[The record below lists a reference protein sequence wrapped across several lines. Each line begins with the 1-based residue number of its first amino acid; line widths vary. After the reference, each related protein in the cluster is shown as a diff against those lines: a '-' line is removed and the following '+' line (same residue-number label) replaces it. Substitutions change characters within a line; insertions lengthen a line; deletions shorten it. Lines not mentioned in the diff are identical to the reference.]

1 MKKRVLSMLLA
12 YILCFS
18 TLPMTAFAQEADA
31 VTEQEEQQ
39 EAAPAAE
46 PEEQQEADSA
56 EEQKEAE
63 AVAAPGEETSS
74 DKSTTAATPGTED
87 PTAGE
92 APDTVKST
100 GESISDNDAG
110 TQDTAADDEKKAAVQ
125 KVQAL
130 IDALPETVTMENAE
144 SVSAQLEAID
154 EAMESLTEE
163 QIAELD
169 MTRLHAVSEAMNAP
183 MTVAAGEHTHFLC
196 GKDTCNR
203 VGGHTETTKVTFQ
216 AWNGTSELPEV
227 VGNYYLMNNV
237 TLSEAWTPVDG
248 VVLCLNGYNITLA
261 YSNDCII
268 PKTGS
273 TFTLCDCQNG
283 GKITHSNGYRGSGA
297 FVAGGSTFNMYGG
310 SITGNTART
319 GAGVRMYNNGTFNM
333 YGGNI
338 TGNEAKNFTSNSEN
352 VGIGGGVCMEKN
364 STFNMYAGTISN
376 NTGEYG
382 GGVYSYDGSVFN
394 MSGGTIE
401 NNQATGKNTAFGGG
415 GGVNI
420 VGNTFNM
427 SGGTIRDNNTNAYG
441 GGVYVGSN
449 FNMTGGEITGN
460 EANKFG
466 GGVYVKS
473 AYGMGHFTVSGSAKV
488 SDNTTSN
495 VYLPD
500 GATMAIGQ
508 GGFDNTASIG
518 VTPENLPTVGSYVAI
533 ATGAANGGY
542 RDGTFINDQNQNTG
556 DCEFQQVGDQILL
569 VNGMLHQHPICGNTC
584 DHDSEHANVA
594 WKGVSSLSE
603 ITTGGYY
610 YLTKDIDRTQTWNL
624 TNAKVVLCLNG
635 YNITA
640 NANVDVIKISNTAQ
654 FILTDCMGGKMEYG
668 KITHKEG
675 SAGRGI
681 YVNSIFTMY
690 GGEISGNTAD
700 APSAFKKGYGGGVYV
715 YDGCSFTMNGG
726 KITSNTAEF
735 YGGGVY
741 LSRKSDFTMNG
752 GSITG
757 NSAQMSGGGVELYGG
772 NSGDDST
779 FTVSGKAVINGNITQ
794 GSSIKANNVACNGT
808 IINVASPGLD
818 SEAHIGVST
827 SEISEGDYKVV
838 AQGKSSYQMKD
849 TDAERFHSD
858 NGYASKL
865 IGNSIVFMNGTLH
878 EHAVCGKTDC
888 TEAGHDN
895 TLWIP
900 LTYDSENQI
909 LQYGRNRVKKPT
921 YNNKYTLPAGNYYL
935 FADITLDGSIEI
947 SGDVNICLNG
957 HTISTKLYNSVFDIN
972 SHKLAVCDCSTGHS
986 GKIEIIDNHSETKS
1000 FVVGLNAAQF
1010 CLYGGTI
1017 QGGDYGVYTCSDSS
1031 VELFGGSI
1039 TGNTIG
1045 VDGSSYDSLTIGGDA
1060 KVINNTTKNLVLL
1073 GKSVIS
1079 IDKSLT
1085 SNAQIGIST
1094 VTKPSANANIKIATG
1109 ATNSELDYAQIF
1121 TPDTSDQKYV
1131 VTKDEKGNLYM
1142 GLHQHSWTYTTG
1154 GDNTIKVTCSADGC
1168 NLESDFAATYMVT
1181 TPTDLT
1187 YSGSDK
1193 EATVKVSD
1201 NATGDEFPG
1210 APTIV
1215 YQKKTGD
1222 SFEKMKDAPKDAG
1235 TYRAEITMGNQSAWV
1250 IYAIKE
1256 KTVTTPTIEVTTP
1269 VTYNGTAQKPTVVV
1283 KDGANVILAS
1293 EYSVSYENNTNAGA
1307 ATVTITDVAGGNYNV
1322 SGSTTFTIEK
1332 ADYTNTV
1339 TKTVNL
1345 IKGRSTAQEGT
1356 LMAADFFTEEAV
1368 PEGAVISNVE
1378 DSFDEDVVKHLA
1390 FYQDARKIS
1399 YTSAEN
1405 ITSAI
1410 DQTCTVTI
1418 SSANY
1423 QDIKAT
1429 LTFHPTDKETV
1440 TISGL
1445 TYTGKTYDGKAM
1457 EPAGTLQV
1465 SGDKV
1470 PVSELEVTYAG
1481 TGSTSYN
1488 NSKVAPTDAGAYKV
1502 TYKVPD
1508 SNENYTGKME
1518 YNFTIRPKMV
1528 TADMIGTIDTQ
1539 TYTGSAIMP
1548 QPVVKDLRKELTSG
1562 KDFTFGYDKN
1572 TNAGVNTAT
1581 LTITGQGNYTG
1592 TANKTFAIAPKN
1604 LQNAS
1609 ITLQTDS
1616 LVYTGSTQTVQI
1628 TSVKLDG
1635 VLLTTNDY
1643 AIANDSNKFIS
1654 ANDAITLTIAG
1665 MGNYTGTAATTWQI
1679 TKARPELGNFD
1690 VSPNLSTPLTYDGTP
1705 KTVTAQPRNGVIGMG
1720 AVTVCYEGS
1729 NGTTYARS
1737 ETAPTNAGTYN
1748 VILSVVEGKNY
1759 TAVEI
1764 EAGTLTIKK
1773 ADLTVGDVTEFFEYT
1788 KTGAQTISLAELVPR
1803 ATNYAPGTYTDVN
1816 GILTGDLT
1824 IDATGL
1830 MKFTLSALTIANIDN
1845 KVTVPVTIT
1854 SDNYKDVTV
1863 NVTIYISPEYRIIDG
1878 AGSSW
1883 TQNTTGTVVIR
1894 GNGEYDRFRNVKVDG
1909 KVIDSDNYIAEKGS
1923 TIITLKAEYLKT
1935 LATGSHTFAIVWDNG
1950 IAGTSFTVAA
1960 NTSGNHS
1967 GNNNNNDSNHGSDN
1981 SGNNDSGNTAGTA
1994 ANTAAA
2000 SAQELDK
2007 VPATGDA
2014 SGIWL
2019 ALFAVSLSGWA
2030 VMMVLKRKPGQ
2041 KGDPK

>member
-12 YILCFS
+12 FILCFS

-46 PEEQQEADSA
+46 PEEQQVAVPA
-56 EEQKEAE
+56 AEQKEAE
-63 AVAAPGEETSS
+63 AAAAPGEETPS
-74 DKSTTAATPGTED
+74 DKSTTV
-87 PTAGE
+87 GE
-92 APDTVKST
+92 APDTVEPSV
-100 GESISDNDAG
+100 ESVSDSDAG
-110 TQDTAADDEKKAAVQ
+110 TQDTSADDEKKAAVQ

-130 IDALPETVTMENAE
+130 IDALPDEVTVENAE
-144 SVSAQLEAID
+144 SVGAQLEAID
-154 EAMESLTEE
+154 EAMESLTKE

-500 GATMAIGQ
+500 GATMAIVQ

-624 TNAKVVLCLNG
+624 PNAKVVLCLNG
-635 YNITA
+635 HNITA

-675 SAGRGI
+675 SVGRGI

-700 APSAFKKGYGGGVYV
+700 APSTSNKGYGGGVYV

-726 KITSNTAEF
+726 KITSNTAGF

-741 LSRKSDFTMNG
+741 LSRKSNFTMNG

-779 FTVSGKAVINGNITQ
+779 FTVSGKAVIKDNLTK
-794 GSSIKANNVACNGT
+794 GSSTKANNVACNGT

-818 SEAHIGVST
+818 SEAHIGVRT

-1085 SNAQIGIST
+1085 SNAWIGIST

-1109 ATNSELDYAQIF
+1109 ATKSELDYAQIF
-1121 TPDTSDQKYV
+1121 TPDTSEQKYV

-1154 GDNTIKVTCSADGC
+1154 GDDTIKVTCSADGC

-1368 PEGAVISNVE
+1368 PEGTVISNVE

-1488 NSKVAPTDAGAYKV
+1488 NSKVAPTDAGTYKV

-1729 NGTTYARS
+1729 NGTTYPRS
-1737 ETAPTNAGTYN
+1737 KTAPTNAGTYQ
-1748 VILSVVEGKNY
+1748 VILSVAEGKNY
-1759 TAVEI
+1759 TAAEI
-1764 EAGTLTIKK
+1764 EAGTLTIEK
-1773 ADLTVGDVTEFFEYT
+1773 ADLTVEDVTEFFEYT
-1788 KTGAQTISLAELVPR
+1788 KKGEQTINLAELVPGAR
-1803 ATNYAPGTYTDVN
+1803 SYTPDAYTNDN
-1816 GILTGDLT
+1816 GIVSGDIT

-1830 MKFTLSALTIANIDN
+1830 MKFALSELTKDNIDK
-1845 KVTVPVTIT
+1845 KVTVPVIIT
-1854 SDNYKDVTV
+1854 SENYKDVTV
-1863 NVTIYISPEYRIIDG
+1863 KVTIYISPEYRIIDG
-1878 AGSSW
+1878 ANSSW
-1883 TQNTTGTVVIR
+1883 TQNTDGTVVIR
-1894 GNGEYDRFRNVKVDG
+1894 GNGEFSRFHAVKVDG
-1909 KVIDSDNYIAEKGS
+1909 KVIDPANYEAKEGS

-1950 IAGTSFTVAA
+1950 IAGTNFTVAA
-1960 NTSGNHS
+1960 NTSGNNS
-1967 GNNNNNDSNHGSDN
+1967 GNNSNNNDSNHGSHN
-1981 SGNNDSGNTAGTA
+1981 SGNNDSDNTAGTA
-1994 ANTAAA
+1994 ANTAGNQPP
-2000 SAQELDK
+2000 QELDK
-2007 VPATGDA
+2007 VLATGDA

>member
-12 YILCFS
+12 FILCFS

>member
-12 YILCFS
+12 FILCFS

-31 VTEQEEQQ
+31 VTAQEEQQ

-382 GGVYSYDGSVFN
+382 GGVYSYDGSDFN

-518 VTPENLPTVGSYVAI
+518 VPPEPLPTVGSYVAI

-624 TNAKVVLCLNG
+624 PNAKVVLCLNG
-635 YNITA
+635 HNITA

-675 SAGRGI
+675 SVGRGI

-700 APSAFKKGYGGGVYV
+700 APSTSNKGFGVGVYV

-726 KITSNTAEF
+726 
-735 YGGGVY
+735 
-741 LSRKSDFTMNG
+741 
-752 GSITG
+752 
-757 NSAQMSGGGVELYGG
+757 
-772 NSGDDST
+772 
-779 FTVSGKAVINGNITQ
+779 
-794 GSSIKANNVACNGT
+794 
-808 IINVASPGLD
+808 
-818 SEAHIGVST
+818 
-827 SEISEGDYKVV
+827 
-838 AQGKSSYQMKD
+838 
-849 TDAERFHSD
+849 
-858 NGYASKL
+858 
-865 IGNSIVFMNGTLH
+865 
-878 EHAVCGKTDC
+878 
-888 TEAGHDN
+888 
-895 TLWIP
+895 
-900 LTYDSENQI
+900 
-909 LQYGRNRVKKPT
+909 
-921 YNNKYTLPAGNYYL
+921 
-935 FADITLDGSIEI
+935 
-947 SGDVNICLNG
+947 
-957 HTISTKLYNSVFDIN
+957 
-972 SHKLAVCDCSTGHS
+972 
-986 GKIEIIDNHSETKS
+986 
-1000 FVVGLNAAQF
+1000 
-1010 CLYGGTI
+1010 
-1017 QGGDYGVYTCSDSS
+1017 
-1031 VELFGGSI
+1031 
-1039 TGNTIG
+1039 
-1045 VDGSSYDSLTIGGDA
+1045 
-1060 KVINNTTKNLVLL
+1060 
-1073 GKSVIS
+1073 
-1079 IDKSLT
+1079 
-1085 SNAQIGIST
+1085 
-1094 VTKPSANANIKIATG
+1094 
-1109 ATNSELDYAQIF
+1109 
-1121 TPDTSDQKYV
+1121 
-1131 VTKDEKGNLYM
+1131 
-1142 GLHQHSWTYTTG
+1142 
-1154 GDNTIKVTCSADGC
+1154 
-1168 NLESDFAATYMVT
+1168 
-1181 TPTDLT
+1181 
-1187 YSGSDK
+1187 
-1193 EATVKVSD
+1193 
-1201 NATGDEFPG
+1201 
-1210 APTIV
+1210 
-1215 YQKKTGD
+1215 
-1222 SFEKMKDAPKDAG
+1222 
-1235 TYRAEITMGNQSAWV
+1235 
-1250 IYAIKE
+1250 
-1256 KTVTTPTIEVTTP
+1256 
-1269 VTYNGTAQKPTVVV
+1269 
-1283 KDGANVILAS
+1283 
-1293 EYSVSYENNTNAGA
+1293 
-1307 ATVTITDVAGGNYNV
+1307 
-1322 SGSTTFTIEK
+1322 
-1332 ADYTNTV
+1332 
-1339 TKTVNL
+1339 
-1345 IKGRSTAQEGT
+1345 
-1356 LMAADFFTEEAV
+1356 
-1368 PEGAVISNVE
+1368 
-1378 DSFDEDVVKHLA
+1378 
-1390 FYQDARKIS
+1390 
-1399 YTSAEN
+1399 
-1405 ITSAI
+1405 
-1410 DQTCTVTI
+1410 
-1418 SSANY
+1418 
-1423 QDIKAT
+1423 
-1429 LTFHPTDKETV
+1429 
-1440 TISGL
+1440 
-1445 TYTGKTYDGKAM
+1445 
-1457 EPAGTLQV
+1457 
-1465 SGDKV
+1465 
-1470 PVSELEVTYAG
+1470 
-1481 TGSTSYN
+1481 
-1488 NSKVAPTDAGAYKV
+1488 
-1502 TYKVPD
+1502 
-1508 SNENYTGKME
+1508 
-1518 YNFTIRPKMV
+1518 
-1528 TADMIGTIDTQ
+1528 
-1539 TYTGSAIMP
+1539 
-1548 QPVVKDLRKELTSG
+1548 
-1562 KDFTFGYDKN
+1562 
-1572 TNAGVNTAT
+1572 
-1581 LTITGQGNYTG
+1581 
-1592 TANKTFAIAPKN
+1592 
-1604 LQNAS
+1604 
-1609 ITLQTDS
+1609 
-1616 LVYTGSTQTVQI
+1616 
-1628 TSVKLDG
+1628 
-1635 VLLTTNDY
+1635 
-1643 AIANDSNKFIS
+1643 
-1654 ANDAITLTIAG
+1654 
-1665 MGNYTGTAATTWQI
+1665 
-1679 TKARPELGNFD
+1679 
-1690 VSPNLSTPLTYDGTP
+1690 
-1705 KTVTAQPRNGVIGMG
+1705 
-1720 AVTVCYEGS
+1720 
-1729 NGTTYARS
+1729 
-1737 ETAPTNAGTYN
+1737 
-1748 VILSVVEGKNY
+1748 
-1759 TAVEI
+1759 
-1764 EAGTLTIKK
+1764 
-1773 ADLTVGDVTEFFEYT
+1773 
-1788 KTGAQTISLAELVPR
+1788 
-1803 ATNYAPGTYTDVN
+1803 
-1816 GILTGDLT
+1816 
-1824 IDATGL
+1824 
-1830 MKFTLSALTIANIDN
+1830 
-1845 KVTVPVTIT
+1845 
-1854 SDNYKDVTV
+1854 
-1863 NVTIYISPEYRIIDG
+1863 
-1878 AGSSW
+1878 
-1883 TQNTTGTVVIR
+1883 
-1894 GNGEYDRFRNVKVDG
+1894 
-1909 KVIDSDNYIAEKGS
+1909 
-1923 TIITLKAEYLKT
+1923 
-1935 LATGSHTFAIVWDNG
+1935 
-1950 IAGTSFTVAA
+1950 
-1960 NTSGNHS
+1960 
-1967 GNNNNNDSNHGSDN
+1967 
-1981 SGNNDSGNTAGTA
+1981 
-1994 ANTAAA
+1994 
-2000 SAQELDK
+2000 
-2007 VPATGDA
+2007 
-2014 SGIWL
+2014 
-2019 ALFAVSLSGWA
+2019 
-2030 VMMVLKRKPGQ
+2030 
-2041 KGDPK
+2041 

>member
-12 YILCFS
+12 FILCFS

-46 PEEQQEADSA
+46 PEEQQVAVPA
-56 EEQKEAE
+56 AEQKEAE
-63 AVAAPGEETSS
+63 AAAAPGEETPS
-74 DKSTTAATPGTED
+74 DKSTTV
-87 PTAGE
+87 GE
-92 APDTVKST
+92 APDTVEPSV
-100 GESISDNDAG
+100 ESVSDSDAG
-110 TQDTAADDEKKAAVQ
+110 TQDTSADDEKKAAVQ

-130 IDALPETVTMENAE
+130 IDALPDEVTVENAE
-144 SVSAQLEAID
+144 SVGAQLEAID
-154 EAMESLTEE
+154 EAMESLTKE

-584 DHDSEHANVA
+584 DHDSEHVNVA

-624 TNAKVVLCLNG
+624 PNAKVVLCLNG
-635 YNITA
+635 HNITA

-675 SAGRGI
+675 SVGRGI

-700 APSAFKKGYGGGVYV
+700 APSTSNKGYGGGVYV

-726 KITSNTAEF
+726 KITSNTAGF

-741 LSRKSDFTMNG
+741 LSRKSNFTMNG

-779 FTVSGKAVINGNITQ
+779 FTVSGKAVIKDNLTK
-794 GSSIKANNVACNGT
+794 GSSTKANNVACNGT

-818 SEAHIGVST
+818 SEAHIGVRT

-1085 SNAQIGIST
+1085 SNAWIGIST

-1109 ATNSELDYAQIF
+1109 ATKSELDYAQIF
-1121 TPDTSDQKYV
+1121 TPDTSEQKYV

-1154 GDNTIKVTCSADGC
+1154 GDDTIKVTCSADGC

-1293 EYSVSYENNTNAGA
+1293 EYRVSYADNINAGT

-1322 SGSTTFTIEK
+1322 SGSTKFTIDK
-1332 ADYTNTV
+1332 GTYPGTV
-1339 TKTVNL
+1339 SKTVNL
-1345 IKGRSTAQEGT
+1345 IKGRSDAQTGT
-1356 LMAADFFTEEAV
+1356 LTAADFFPEGA
-1368 PEGAVISNVE
+1368 PEGAVISVLSESENMTMLDGGLKL
-1378 DSFDEDVVKHLA
+1378 DSTNQLT
-1390 FYQDARKIS
+1390 
-1399 YTSAEN
+1399 YTSRTYIVNAD
-1405 ITSAI
+1405 
-1410 DQTCTVTI
+1410 DQKCTVTI
-1418 SSANY
+1418 SSDNY
-1423 QDIKAT
+1423 HDITAT
-1429 LTFHPTDKETV
+1429 LIFHLTDKETV

-1457 EPAGTLQV
+1457 KPVGTLQV

-1470 PVSELEVTYAG
+1470 PVSELEVTYTGIGDTTYNG
-1481 TGSTSYN
+1481 TD
-1488 NSKVAPTDAGAYKV
+1488 APTDAGTYQV
-1502 TYKVPD
+1502 TYKVRED
-1508 SNENYTGKME
+1508 NDNYIGEKT
-1518 YNFTIRPKMV
+1518 YTFTISPKAV
-1528 TADMIGTIDTQ
+1528 TADMIGAMADE
-1539 TYTGSAIMP
+1539 TYTGSPITP
-1548 QPVVKDLRKELTSG
+1548 QPVVMDGNTILTSG
-1562 KDFTFGYDKN
+1562 TDFDFSYDEN
-1572 TNAGVNTAT
+1572 INAGENTAT
-1581 LTITGQGNYTG
+1581 LTITGKGNYTG
-1592 TANKTFAIAPKN
+1592 TASRTFTISPKDIKG
-1604 LQNAS
+1604 AA
-1609 ITLQTDS
+1609 ITLQADS
-1616 LVYTGSTQTVQI
+1616 LGYTGLMQEVQI
-1628 TSVKLDG
+1628 TSVTLNQ
-1635 VLLTTNDY
+1635 VPLTTNDY
-1643 AIANDSNKFIS
+1643 YIVNNSNEQIS
-1654 ANDAITLTIAG
+1654 ADASITLTIAG
-1665 MGNYTGTAATTWQI
+1665 KGNYTGTATTTWKI
-1679 TKARPELGNFD
+1679 TRATPALDNFD
-1690 VSPNLSTPLTYDGTP
+1690 VTPDLSQKQTYDGKP
-1705 KTVTAQPRNGVIGMG
+1705 KEVTAQPKNGVIGMG

-1729 NGTTYARS
+1729 NGTTYPRS
-1737 ETAPTNAGTYN
+1737 KTAPTNAGTYQ
-1748 VILSVVEGKNY
+1748 VILSVAEGKNY
-1759 TAVEI
+1759 TAAEI
-1764 EAGTLTIKK
+1764 EAGTLTIEK
-1773 ADLTVGDVTEFFEYT
+1773 ADLTVEDVTEFFEYT
-1788 KTGAQTISLAELVPR
+1788 KKGEQTINLAELVPGAR
-1803 ATNYAPGTYTDVN
+1803 SYTPDAYTNDN
-1816 GILTGDLT
+1816 GIVSGDIT

-1830 MKFTLSALTIANIDN
+1830 MKFALSELTKDNIDK
-1845 KVTVPVTIT
+1845 KVTVPVIIT
-1854 SDNYKDVTV
+1854 SENYKDVTV
-1863 NVTIYISPEYRIIDG
+1863 KVTIYISPEYRIIDG
-1878 AGSSW
+1878 ANSSW
-1883 TQNTTGTVVIR
+1883 TQNTDGTVVIR
-1894 GNGEYDRFRNVKVDG
+1894 GNGEFSRFHAVKVDG
-1909 KVIDSDNYIAEKGS
+1909 KVIDPANYEAKEGS